1 VHGDFEGRTEETWLA
16 MADGVRLSTS
26 LVLPD
31 GDGPWPVILEALPYR
46 KDDLTVSY
54 RGEYQRLADE
64 GGFAVAR
71 VDVRGTGSSEGIAHD
86 EYPPEEQSDL
96 AEVIAWL
103 ADQTWSTGAVGM
115 YGTSYS
121 GFNALQLAAR
131 RPPALKAICA
141 IYATDDC
148 FTDDV
153 HYVGGQLRA
162 LDLVDYPTYM
172 IACNALPPVPAVY
185 GEGWREEWRRRLD
198 QTEPWVLRWLTEQV
212 DSPYWRKG
220 SLRGGTRPPESD
232 NGYDRIEAATMIV
245 AGWADGYRNNTFR
258 TFERLTCPK
267 RLLAGPWSH
276 MSTASSLPG
285 PHLDLVPELV
295 AWFGHHLRG
304 DDNGVDTAPPIQ
316 VYVRDAVEPEPDL
329 AEHPGDWWALPSWPP
344 PEHATASFRVDGA
357 GALLLPDAHDVGESA
372 WNSCAGSLPWGQP
385 TDQVADEARSLLL
398 RWPAPAQ
405 PIDVLGQP
413 RLHLR
418 ARCDQPVVTL
428 SAKLADGL
436 PGGASHLITRGFLNL
451 THRGSSTEPTEVPFG
466 EWLDLTIDLEA
477 TTWHF
482 EPGHEVR
489 LAVSRADWPNAWPA
503 PTVGVIEV
511 DQASIQLDLPIAER
525 PDLPYPRFVD
535 PPGEG
540 DDHGPDLDDDV
551 EQPPVRWWIEHDV
564 LGRRRT
570 ARDEHGYRYSGRY
583 GARIVDTFT
592 GATDVSTVDPA
603 DAGAEGTYRC
613 EITWPEA
620 TVSASTRLSVRST
633 AEEYQVEIDLDV
645 TDGDELVARKRW
657 HEVIPRHLQ

>member
-1 VHGDFEGRTEETWLA
+1 MRDDEIWIE
-16 MADGVRLSTS
+16 MADGVRLATS

-31 GDGPWPVILEALPYR
+31 GDGPWPVVLEALPYR
-46 KDDLTVSY
+46 KDDLTSSY
-54 RGEYQRLADE
+54 FGEYRRLTDE

-71 VDVRGTGSSEGIAHD
+71 VDVRGTGSSEGIATD
-86 EYPPEEQSDL
+86 EYPAEEQSDL
-96 AEVIAWL
+96 AAVIAWL
-103 ADQTWSTGAVGM
+103 ADQPWSTGAVGM

-121 GFNALQLAAR
+121 GFNSLQLAAR

-162 LDLVDYPTYM
+162 IDLVDYPTYM
-172 IACNALPPVPAVY
+172 IAVNALPPVPAVY
-185 GEGWREEWRRRLD
+185 GEGWRDEWRRRLD
-198 QTEPWVLRWLTEQV
+198 QAEPWVLRWLTEQV
-212 DSPYWRKG
+212 DGPYWRKG
-220 SLRGGTRPPESD
+220 SLREGTRPPESD
-232 NGYDRIEAATMIV
+232 GGYERIEAATMIV

-285 PHLDLVPELV
+285 PHLDLVPELI

-304 DDNGVDTAPPIQ
+304 DDNRVDTAPPIQ
-316 VYVRDAVEPEPDL
+316 VYVRDAVAPEPDL
-329 AEHPGDWWALPSWPP
+329 AEHPGEWWALPSWPP
-344 PEHATASFRVDGA
+344 PEHATASFRVDGS
-357 GALLLPDAHDVGESA
+357 GALALPEAHDVGESA

-398 RWPAPAQ
+398 RWPAPAP
-405 PIDVLGQP
+405 PIDVLGHP

-418 ARCDQPVVTL
+418 VRCDQPVVTL
-428 SAKLADGL
+428 SVKLADGL
-436 PGGASHLITRGFLNL
+436 PDGASHLVTRGFLNL
-451 THRGSSTEPTEVPFG
+451 AHRESSTEPSEVPFG
-466 EWLDLTIDLEA
+466 EWMDLTIDLEA

-489 LAVSRADWPNAWPA
+489 LAVSRSDWPNAWPA
-503 PTVGVIEV
+503 PTVGAIEI

-525 PDLPYPRFVD
+525 PDLPYPRFTE
-535 PPGEG
+535 PPAKG
-540 DDHGPDLDDDV
+540 DNHGPALDDDV

-570 ARDEHGYRYSGRY
+570 AKDDHGYRYSGRY

-620 TVSASTRLSVRST
+620 TVSAATRLSVRST
-633 AEEYQVEIDLDV
+633 ADEYQVEIDLDV
-645 TDGDELVARKRW
+645 TDGDELIARKRW
-657 HEVIPRHLQ
+657 HEIIPRHLQ